1 MVDSG
6 TRKKGPSPNPAVQA
20 LADAELAVLEP
31 TFRADVA
38 EVPWAPLLRRLD
50 AEWQDPAPPHH
61 NSRLTR
67 DVAARV
73 ISCVAR
79 GMYHEMAYAL
89 GGVAVDTVHRRWF
102 AAARDGV
109 QPFML
114 FRELVDQADLVAQA
128 ALVSRIERASAAGDW
143 RAAAWLLE
151 RRHFAQWGV
160 RKVESKAGFGSA
172 DPRLHGSA
180 LAEKV
185 SGGSPGRVTLELLPP
200 LPAQPAGHA
209 APASQADTETH
220 TETAAADAAEGPER
234 EGPPRSPPRARPVAG
249 K

>member
-1 MVDSG
+1 MSDSG
-6 TRKKGPSPNPAVQA
+6 ARRPQKSPPPAVQA
-20 LADAELAVLEP
+20 LADAELSVLEP

-50 AEWQDPAPPHH
+50 AEWVDPSPPHH

-102 AAARDGV
+102 SAARDGV
-109 QPFML
+109 QPFAL

-172 DPRLHGSA
+172 DPRLHGGSA
-180 LAEKV
+180 SPEK
-185 SGGSPGRVTLELLPP
+185 SLSQPAGRVTLELLPP
-200 LPAQPAGHA
+200 LPPS
-209 APASQADTETH
+209 PEPRADTDTH
-220 TETAAADAAEGPER
+220 TETAAADAAGQSGRRHLLP
-234 EGPPRSPPRARPVAG
+234 GARPSAPQKV
-249 K
+249 